1 MSWKTNPY
9 IRLMRLDKPIGTFL
23 LLWPT
28 LWALWFATHGQPDPF
43 ILIVFVA
50 GVFLMR
56 AAGCVINDFADRKVD
71 GKVKRTAHRPLATGE
86 ITSKQALL
94 LFFALIVLAFALVLT
109 LDWKT
114 IVLSI
119 VALFL
124 AALYPFMKR
133 YTHLPQVF
141 LGAAFG
147 WAIPMVYMA
156 STGDI
161 PFEAWLLF
169 TANVCWVLAY
179 DTMYAMVDYDD
190 DIKIG
195 VKSTAVLFGKYN
207 ALWIGIFQLI
217 FLSLM
222 LYLGNIYQLGLPYF
236 IALGLATALA
246 IYQQKLIT
254 SWQRDLCF
262 KAFLNN
268 NMLGFILFVGIL
280 LNYVL
285 HTST

>member
-1 MSWKTNPY
+1 
-9 IRLMRLDKPIGTFL
+9 
-23 LLWPT
+23 
-28 LWALWFATHGQPDPF
+28 
-43 ILIVFVA
+43 
-50 GVFLMR
+50 
-56 AAGCVINDFADRKVD
+56 
-71 GKVKRTAHRPLATGE
+71 
-86 ITSKQALL
+86 LL
-94 LFFALIVLAFALVLT
+94 LFFTLITLAFALVLT
-109 LDWKT
+109 LNWQT

-156 STGDI
+156 SAGDI

-222 LYLGNIYQLGLPYF
+222 FYLGRVYQLGLPYF
-236 IALGLATALA
+236 IALGLTAALA
-246 IYQQKLIT
+246 IYQQKLIA

-268 NMLGFILFVGIL
+268 NMLGFIVFVGVL
-280 LNYVL
+280 LSYI
-285 HTST
+285 

>member
-28 LWALWFATHGQPDPF
+28 LWALWLATGGHPDPF
-43 ILIVFVA
+43 ILLVFIS

-86 ITSKQALL
+86 VTSKQALG
-94 LFFALIVLAFALVLT
+94 LFFMLVSLAFLLVLN
-109 LDWKT
+109 LDWNT
-114 IVLSI
+114 IVLSA

-133 YTHLPQVF
+133 YTHFPQVF

-156 STGDI
+156 STDSI

-169 TANVCWVLAY
+169 VANVCWVLAY

-207 ALWIGIFQLI
+207 PLWIGVFQVSFFSI
-217 FLSLM
+217 M
-222 LYLGNIYQLGLPYF
+222 VYLGISYALSIFYF
-236 IALGLATALA
+236 IALAFALGLA
-246 IYQQKLIT
+246 IYQQTLIAYGGRE
-254 SWQRDLCF
+254 QYF

-268 NMLGFILFVGIL
+268 N
-280 LNYVL
+280 
-285 HTST
+285 

>member
-1 MSWKTNPY
+1 MSWKANPY

-28 LWALWFATHGQPDPF
+28 LWALWLATNGQPDPF
-43 ILIVFVA
+43 ILLVFVV

-71 GKVKRTAHRPLATGE
+71 GKVKRTTHRPLATGE
-86 ITSKQALL
+86 VTSKQALT
-94 LFFALIVLAFALVLT
+94 LFLTLVSLAFMLVLT
-109 LDWKT
+109 LDWNT
-114 IVLSI
+114 IILSV

-124 AALYPFMKR
+124 AAIYPFMKR

-156 STGDI
+156 SLGHI
-161 PFEAWLLF
+161 PLEAWLLF
-169 TANVCWVLAY
+169 IANVCWVLAY

-190 DIKIG
+190 DINIG

-207 ALWIGIFQLI
+207 ALWIGLFQCS
-217 FLSLM
+217 FLGIMVWIGQSKNLDM
-222 LYLGNIYQLGLPYF
+222 FYF
-236 IALGLATALA
+236 TALATAALFA
-246 IYQQKLIT
+246 LYHQYLI
-254 SWQRDLCF
+254 SRWKREDCF
-262 KAFLNN
+262 KAFLHNN
-268 NMLGFILFVGIL
+268 VLGAVIFLGLFL
-280 LNYVL
+280 DYAFA
-285 HTST
+285 

>member
-1 MSWKTNPY
+1 MSWKANPY
-9 IRLMRLDKPIGTFL
+9 IRLMRIDKPIGTFL

-28 LWALWFATHGQPDPF
+28 LWTLWFATNGQPDPF
-43 ILIVFVA
+43 ILIVFVS

-86 ITSKQALL
+86 VTSKQALL
-94 LFFALIVLAFALVLT
+94 LFFTLIALAFALVLT
-109 LDWKT
+109 LDWNT

-169 TANVCWVLAY
+169 IANVCWVLAY

-217 FLSLM
+217 FLSIM
-222 LYLGNIYQLGLPYF
+222 FYLGNIYQLGLPYL
-236 IALGLATALA
+236 IALGLAAALA
-246 IYQQKLIT
+246 IYQQKLIA

-268 NMLGFILFVGIL
+268 NILGFILFIGIL
-280 LNYVL
+280 LSYA
-285 HTST
+285 